1 MPAARPAPVKVR
13 KPVKVGELC
22 GLLYSSRG
30 EVPVRFLNML
40 SRCSLV
46 QLYVVKLITLTA
58 VTLAKGGIAPAAS
71 ISFQISIRSDGPSEC
86 PRTYRQRNHEGP
98 HSATDTG
105 CIRGCS

>member
-13 KPVKVGELC
+13 KPVKVGELF
-22 GLLYSSRG
+22 GLSYSSRG
-30 EVPVRFLNML
+30 EVPVMLLNML

-58 VTLAKGGIAPAAS
+58 VTLTKGGIAPAAL
-71 ISFQISIRSDGPSEC
+71 ISFQISTRSDGSSEG
-86 PRTYRQRNHEGP
+86 PRGPYRQRNHEGP

-105 CIRGCS
+105 CTH